1 MQGIFPELTRRFD
14 ATKSL
19 GYLNFADGRPESRF
33 RKFLADVFGFVADLP
48 DRNPWATV
56 GAWLAHTVDELEKSG
71 SAAFKDAGQAR
82 QVLAAAFDR
91 LPAIYRT
98 HHADLLAH
106 QPDEFLFTA
115 FFQAR
120 ACEAV
125 LRERAKKPE
134 SDPETLAAAA
144 VGALNDYVGYRP
156 IAVLETRPQ
165 TDYYPHEK
173 VCPIPIYFPGSGVAP
188 GRYSDLIRPA
198 LELISQTEPGLRE
211 EACLDPEK
219 LEELSLDP
227 RAADHFHPVNKR
239 PNVLFGEW
247 DPHRIDGRGFYRR
260 FVLRQP
266 TLDALLMWIANG
278 PSGEP
283 SERRFE
289 AAAVLAGTILMGAG
303 VSGSGPT
310 AFDSTVTLAS
320 LVQRIARY
328 RDEFYRKL
336 LAVLPGRHGER
347 LRDEAT
353 RLKQPFAGVRQYLNQ
368 AIATERALH
377 LQERRLAVLFA
388 AMGYPAA
395 ARERSARIPAP
406 SVRFSCEVRLRQT
419 EAEFAA
425 KLGNVREAAR
435 LLAEA
440 EDLLR
445 RGIDCGAIM
454 DPWNVLGYQGLFPIF
469 PGRDDTVRDPRAEE
483 LILTVGRQLDRY
495 ARALAAATTAG
506 DDDVRA
512 GLDDAMRSLAGW
524 WDKFAT
530 TTVGD
535 LPRVH
540 GGEQAEA
547 AGHVAR
553 ALALWKQ
560 GGGADPL
567 FWRRHREGFRAPAA
581 FAQVI
586 DALLENGDLRAALAL
601 LVTWLSESG
610 PDLPLQDPAASFF
623 RLAFRWLRGL
633 VGSSALPAAEKGPLA
648 RRFFE
653 LLEAN
658 ADDRWHV
665 PGLARDGAVS
675 EQAAEG
681 EVESGEVED
690 NEGDGETYASAYEG
704 MTFRDS
710 ADDGTE
716 GAVADG
722 SPSNAPVEFA
732 LEADAEK
739 FEDRLRFLA
748 AVARLWR
755 SAALPELWPPHEP
768 AAATALAEWL
778 RTARRNSSRLHDLI
792 DQLHAVE
799 VPEPA
804 GGVEG
809 VMEFDRRRVLK
820 GHMLDLAV
828 STAVETTAS
837 ARALAAVLSRTAELP
852 PAESGGG
859 GQPGGDDRARPE
871 LSRAPA
877 AWQAVAVRLERAVA
891 QADATSARKYVSALV
906 SLFRGEPLL
915 VYPPADGGPPAPALR
930 AQTALQ
936 FLESLLARLPRLGL
950 LRETFQLAKL
960 ARAME
965 RNDPPEGKRVSSFDQ
980 LFRTAV
986 IGVVDALVAAASE
999 WGPDA
1004 RARRRS
1010 AAPDEGDDGPLAPA
1024 LRQIAE
1030 SFHKLWL
1037 EHSQTLRL
1045 SALEAV
1051 LGEEDW
1057 AGLKQFISVY
1067 GGDLFTVR
1075 FLTLSNI
1082 RGILGR
1088 GVVTWLDRMTDPD
1101 AGTGQPGE
1109 TVPKLIDAW
1118 AEPEFDKP
1126 AAARHLEIVLQALVE
1141 HYDEY
1146 RDYNTT
1152 TTQSDYGD
1160 NLYILLDFLRLK
1172 VAYDRYA
1179 WRLRP
1184 LTLAHEV
1191 LCRRGHDS
1199 LAASW
1204 RRFIAGKTN
1213 GLADELLTKLT
1224 AREAEHGIRVRTVR
1238 DRLEERFVQPLQ
1250 IDQAA
1255 ARVPRAAAAAKELA
1269 GATNPPAE
1277 AHPAFVGLLA
1287 AIKPLAESPTGVG
1300 LDVPSWLRRLEEE
1313 LRRFRTG
1320 MEEVDGD
1327 GDEVLLP
1334 QGPPLDFSEL
1344 KRQLN
1349 EWERPL
1355 GE

>member
-1 MQGIFPELTRRFD
+1 MHGIVPELTRRFD
-14 ATKSL
+14 AAKPL
-19 GYLNFADGRPESRF
+19 GYLNFAAGNPDSRF
-33 RKFLADVFGFVADLP
+33 RKFLADVFGFLDERP
-48 DRNPWATV
+48 DPAPTATV
-56 GAWLAHTVDELEKSG
+56 AAWLSHTLAELEQSG
-71 SAAFKDAGQAR
+71 SAAFRDTAQAR
-82 QVLAAAFDR
+82 KVIAAAFDHVPT
-91 LPAIYRT
+91 LYRA

-106 QPDEFLFTA
+106 QPDGVLFNA
-115 FFQAR
+115 FFLAR

-125 LRERAKKPE
+125 LRERAKRPDAEPE
-134 SDPETLAAAA
+134 ALAAAA
-144 VGALNDYVGYRP
+144 VAALNDYVGYRP

-173 VCPIPIYFPGSGVAP
+173 VCPVPLYFPGSGVAP
-188 GRYSDLIRPA
+188 GRYADLIRPA
-198 LELISQTEPGLRE
+198 LELVSQTDPALRE
-211 EACLDPEK
+211 EACLDPER

-247 DPHRIDGRGFYRR
+247 DPHRIDSRGFYRR

-266 TLDALLMWIANG
+266 TLDALLTWIAKG
-278 PSGEP
+278 SSGEQ

-303 VSGSGPT
+303 VSGAGPT
-310 AFDSTVTLAS
+310 YYDSTVTLAT

-328 RDEFYRKL
+328 RDDFYRRL
-336 LAVLPGRHGER
+336 LAALPGRHGER
-347 LRDEAT
+347 LREEAT
-353 RLKQPFAGVRQYLNQ
+353 KLKQPFAGVRQYLNQ

-388 AMGYPAA
+388 AMGYPNA
-395 ARERSARIPAP
+395 ARERAARIPSP
-406 SVRFSCEVRLRQT
+406 SVRFGCEIRLRQT

-425 KLGNVREAAR
+425 KAGNAREAAR

-445 RGIDCGAIM
+445 RGIDCGALM
-454 DPWNVLGYQGLFPIF
+454 DPWNILGYQGLFPIF
-469 PGRDDTVRDPRAEE
+469 PGREDTVRDPRAEE
-483 LILTVGRQLDRY
+483 FILTVGRQLDRY

-506 DDDVRA
+506 DEEVRA
-512 GLDDAMRSLAGW
+512 GLQDAMRTLADW

-530 TTVGD
+530 TTVTD
-535 LPRVH
+535 MPRVH

-560 GGGADPL
+560 GSGADPS
-567 FWRRHREGFRAPAA
+567 FWRKHRDGFRTPAA

-586 DALLENGDLRAALAL
+586 DALLENGDHRASLAL
-601 LVTWLSESG
+601 LVTWLGESG
-610 PDLPLQDPAASFF
+610 PELPLQDPAASFF
-623 RLAFRWLRGL
+623 RLAFRWLRGV
-633 VGSSALPAAEKGPLA
+633 VGSDRPAAEKGPLV

-658 ADDRWHV
+658 ADDRWQV
-665 PGLARDGAVS
+665 PALAKDGGVVSAPEPEDRDD
-675 EQAAEG
+675 EPDQD
-681 EVESGEVED
+681 ED
-690 NEGDGETYASAYEG
+690 DGDTYASAYEG

-722 SPSNAPVEFA
+722 GGGSAPGEFP
-732 LEADAEK
+732 LEAEAER
-739 FEDRLRFLA
+739 FEDRVRFLA

-755 SAALPELWPPHEP
+755 SAARPELWPLRDPESS
-768 AAATALAEWL
+768 AALAEWL
-778 RTARRNSSRLHDLI
+778 RTARRNSTRLRDLI
-792 DQLHAVE
+792 DRLYAVE

-804 GGVEG
+804 SGVEG

-820 GHMLDLAV
+820 GHLLDLTV
-828 STAVETTAS
+828 STAVETSAA

-852 PAESGGG
+852 PAE
-859 GQPGGDDRARPE
+859 DRE
-871 LSRAPA
+871 GLSDKHSWEP
-877 AWQAVAVRLERAVA
+877 VAVRLDRAIA
-891 QADATSARKYVSALV
+891 QADVASARKLV
-906 SLFRGEPLL
+906 GAIVPLFRQEPLL
-915 VYPPADGGPPAPALR
+915 VHPPGDGGPPAPALR

-936 FLESLLARLPRLGL
+936 FLESLLSRLPRLGL
-950 LRETFQLAKL
+950 LRETYQLTKL

-986 IGVVDALVAAASE
+986 VAVVDALVASATE
-999 WGPDA
+999 WGPADGGRKRGPA
-1004 RARRRS
+1004 GRVPAE
-1010 AAPDEGDDGPLAPA
+1010 EGEDGPLAPA

-1051 LGEEDW
+1051 LGDDEW
-1057 AGLKQFISVY
+1057 AGLKDFVKTY

-1082 RGILGR
+1082 RGILGQ
-1088 GVVTWLDRMTDPD
+1088 GVAAWLDRQTDPD
-1101 AGTGQPGE
+1101 AAGPHPGE
-1109 TVPKLIDAW
+1109 ATPKLLDAW
-1118 AEPEFDKP
+1118 ADGGLDKP
-1126 AAARHLEIVLQALVE
+1126 ATAKHLEVVLQALVE

-1172 VAYDRYA
+1172 VAYERYA

-1191 LCRRGHDS
+1191 LCRRGHDG

-1204 RRFIAGKTN
+1204 REFIAGKTR
-1213 GLADELLTKLT
+1213 GLADDLLAKLA
-1224 AREAEHGIRVRTVR
+1224 AREVEHGIRVRTVR
-1238 DRLEERFVQPLQ
+1238 DRLEERFVHPLR

-1255 ARVPRAAAAAKELA
+1255 ARVARAAAAAKEMA
-1269 GATNPPAE
+1269 GATNPPPE
-1277 AHPAFVGLLA
+1277 AHPAFVGLVA
-1287 AIKPLAESPTGVG
+1287 AIQPLAESPTGVG
-1300 LDVPSWLRRLEEE
+1300 LDVPAWLRRLEEE
-1313 LRRFRTG
+1313 LRRYRTG
-1320 MEEVDGD
+1320 LDETDGPD
-1327 GDEVLLP
+1327 DELLP
-1334 QGPPLDFSEL
+1334 PPAPPLDFTDL
-1344 KRQLN
+1344 KRQLT